1 MLERIFSLSQQ
12 GTTVKREVIAGLT
25 TFITMVYIVFVN
37 PAMLAEAGMDMG
49 AAFVATCVAAA
60 IGCFIMGFWA
70 NYPIALAPGMGLN
83 AFFTYGVVLG
93 MGHSWQSA
101 LGAVFVSG
109 CLFLLLSLFKVR
121 EWVIQAIPLVL
132 KQAIATGIG
141 AFLALIALKNA
152 GIVVSSPA
160 TLVQLGDITS
170 AEPLLA
176 ILSFFVIAA
185 LMFRD
190 IKSGVLISILVVT
203 AGAWVSDMVEY
214 QGIIS
219 TPPSVL
225 PTIMA
230 LDISSALELSML
242 TVVFAFLFVDLFDTS
257 GTLVAVTQKAGLS
270 DDNGKMPR
278 LGRALS
284 ADSTATIAGSMLGTS
299 TTTSYIESVSGVSV
313 GGRTGLTAV
322 VVGCSFLLMMFFA
335 PLAKMVPIYATA
347 GAILYVAV
355 LMLQNLK
362 LVNWDDMSDAI
373 PVSVVLLMTPLTF
386 SIAHGI
392 ALGFIA
398 YTSVKVLCNKSSE
411 VTLSVW
417 ILTALF
423 ILKFAL
429 S

>member
-1 MLERIFSLSQQ
+1 MLERIFAIRQQ
-12 GTTVKREVIAGLT
+12 GSTIKTEVLAGFT
-25 TFITMVYIVFVN
+25 TFVTMVYIIFVN
-37 PAMLAEAGMDMG
+37 PLMLAQAGMDMG
-49 AAFVATCVAAA
+49 AAFVATCIAAA

-70 NYPIALAPGMGLN
+70 NYPLALAPGMGLN

-101 LGAVFVSG
+101 LGAVFLSG
-109 CLFLLLSLFKVR
+109 CLFFILSVFKIR

-152 GIVVSSPA
+152 GIIVASPA
-160 TLVQLGDITS
+160 TLVQLGDITQ
-170 AEPLLA
+170 AGPLLA
-176 ILSFFVIAA
+176 IFSFFIIAA

-203 AGAWVSDMVEY
+203 GAAWSMDLITY
-214 QGIIS
+214 QGLVS
-219 TPPSVL
+219 APPSVL
-225 PTIMA
+225 PTLMA
-230 LDISSALELSML
+230 LDIASALEVSML
-242 TVVFAFLFVDLFDTS
+242 SVVFAFLFVDLFDTS
-257 GTLVAVTQKAGLS
+257 GTLVAVTQKAGLA
-270 DDNGKMPR
+270 DAHGKMPR

-313 GGRTGLTAV
+313 GGKTGLTAV
-322 VVGCSFLLMMFFA
+322 VVGICFLLMVFFA
-335 PLAKMVPIYATA
+335 PLAKMVPAYATA

-398 YTSVKVLCNKSSE
+398 YTAVKVVCNKAHE
-411 VTLSVW
+411 VTVSVW
-417 ILTALF
+417 LLTGLF
-423 ILKFAL
+423 VLKFAFE
-429 S
+429 

>member
-1 MLERIFSLSQQ
+1 MLERIFAIRQQ
-12 GTTVKREVIAGLT
+12 GSTVKTEIVAGLT
-25 TFITMVYIVFVN
+25 TFVTMVYIIFVN
-37 PAMLAEAGMDMG
+37 PPMLAQAGIDMG
-49 AAFVATCVAAA
+49 AAFVATCIAAA

-70 NYPIALAPGMGLN
+70 NYPLALAPGMGLN

-93 MGHSWQSA
+93 MGHTWQSA
-101 LGAVFVSG
+101 LGAVFLSG
-109 CLFLLLSLFKVR
+109 CLFLLLSIFKVR

-152 GIVVSSPA
+152 GIIVASPA
-160 TLVQLGDITS
+160 TLVQLGDITQ
-170 AEPLLA
+170 AGPLLA
-176 ILSFFVIAA
+176 IFSFFIIAS
-185 LMFRD
+185 LMFREV
-190 IKSGVLISILVVT
+190 KSAVLISIFLVT
-203 AGAWVSDMVEY
+203 GIAWSLDLVSY
-214 QGIIS
+214 QGFIS
-219 TPPSVL
+219 APPSIV
-225 PTIMA
+225 PTLLE

-242 TVVFAFLFVDLFDTS
+242 SVVFAFLFVDLFDTS
-257 GTLVAVTQKAGLS
+257 GTLVAVTHKAGLA
-270 DDNGKMPR
+270 DEHGKMPR

-313 GGRTGLTAV
+313 GGKTGLTAV
-322 VVGCSFLLMMFFA
+322 IVGMCFLLMMFFA
-335 PLAKMVPIYATA
+335 PLAKMVPAYATA

-362 LVNWDDMSDAI
+362 FVNWDDMSDAI

-398 YTSVKVLCNKSSE
+398 YTVVKVVCDKAQE
-411 VTLSVW
+411 VSVSVW
-417 ILTALF
+417 LLTLLF
-423 ILKFAL
+423 IVKFAFE
-429 S
+429 